1 MSMTRLG
8 RGKPGAYTSTNLNKH
23 TNPNPLQQWL
33 LARFHRAA
41 AGLSSQTS
49 PRNILDA
56 GCGEGIAM
64 RHLFAE
70 HTGVVGLDGS
80 VGALQVAS
88 LLNPR
93 RDFAAGRLPDLPF
106 PSRSFDLVVCME
118 VLEHLDDPEAGLA
131 ELCRVSSH
139 ALLLSVP
146 NEPLFRG
153 ANFLRGKNVGAWG
166 NDPGHVHHWSS
177 QAFIRFVSKRCRATS
192 WQGSFPWTLA
202 LCHVD
207 SSI

>member
-1 MSMTRLG
+1 MSMARPG
-8 RGKPGAYTSTNLNKH
+8 WGKPGAYTSTNLNKH

-33 LARFHRAA
+33 LARFHRAV
-41 AGLSSQTS
+41 AGLLSQTS

-64 RHLFAE
+64 RHLLGQHAE
-70 HTGVVGLDGS
+70 VVGLDGS

-88 LLNPR
+88 VLNPR
-93 RDFAAGRLPDLPF
+93 RDFAVGYLPDLPF

-131 ELCRVSSH
+131 ELCRVSRR

-146 NEPLFRG
+146 NEPLFRS
-153 ANFLRGKNVGAWG
+153 ANFLRGKNVRAWG
-166 NDPGHVHHWSS
+166 NDPGHVNHWSS
-177 QAFIRFVSKRCRATS
+177 QAFIRFVSQRCRVTS
-192 WQGSFPWTLA
+192 RQSSFPWTLA

-207 SSI
+207 